1 MSISVILLFIII
13 MQKNGKLNVFG
24 GCWCMYTKTLH
35 HLIHR
40 FFSVTEIWFISYKSI
55 TSYARE
61 GDIELFHLP
70 LHSPNGC
77 NDHSRASA
85 QSRAWSFFWVPHLGA
100 GAQPLGLS
108 TAAFPGALALGRVR
122 NVATGTPTSPLMEC
136 WCLVQRC
143 NLLCQ
148 GTGPVI
154 LYKWPY

>member
-1 MSISVILLFIII
+1 MVNWMCLEVVGACTPRHYIIWSTYFLVWL
-13 MQKNGKLNVFG
+13 KSGL
-24 GCWCMYTKTLH
+24 
-35 HLIHR
+35 
-40 FFSVTEIWFISYKSI
+40 SVTNPSLV
-55 TSYARE
+55 TQRE
-61 GDIELFHLP
+61 WDIELFHLP

-108 TAAFPGALALGRVR
+108 TAAFPGALALRRVR